1 MKVLVVED
9 DPVTSLVLSQMLK
22 RRGYNVTVCASA
34 EEAMKVYQDTFY
46 PLLFLDLFLPG
57 MDGFSFCR
65 WVRRQPAGDEH
76 LILVGTAS
84 DRTGDL
90 QRILEAGADDYIVKP
105 YQKDILEV
113 RLVIAQQQIKN
124 KELRKTLAEN
134 LQQERERLRHLA
146 THDPL
151 TNLFSRAAFLDVL
164 RNSIQTA
171 RDGVSSALLYV
182 DLDNFKL
189 INDSFGHSVG
199 DKVLVEVAT
208 FIQESVRGHDVPGR
222 LGGDEFAVLL
232 RDTDLREAK
241 FIAERIRSRMEN
253 LHFSESGKP
262 FSVAASVGLAMI
274 DGAVAEKDVITFA
287 DSACYGAK
295 VRGGDHVEVY
305 DGEDGSMESLRQL
318 APCAAQIKEAIQTK
332 GFEILFQPIVDA
344 QTASPVFYE
353 VLLRLPSE
361 GRLLL
366 PRAFFPAAERFHLMP
381 EIDRQVITMTLPH
394 LVRNSCLRLAI
405 NLSGQS
411 FGDQALPD
419 FIEASF
425 KGAGVNPSRIT
436 LEITETAV
444 ISNMP
449 AAMKMMQRLRAAG
462 FQFAL
467 DDFGAGFSSFNY
479 LKELIADYLKIDG
492 SFVRDAE
499 KDPSKW
505 IFVELMND
513 VAHRLKIKSI
523 AEFVEQDTALE
534 KLRAI
539 GVDLA
544 QGLLFGPPAV
554 LP

>member
-22 RRGYNVTVCASA
+22 RHGYIVTACASA

-65 WVRRQPAGDEH
+65 WVRRQPAGEEH

-105 YQKDILEV
+105 YQRDILEV
-113 RLVIAQQQIKN
+113 RLIIAQQQVKN

-146 THDPL
+146 THDSL
-151 TNLFSRAAFLDVL
+151 TNLFTRAAFLDVL
-164 RNSIQTA
+164 RNSVQTA
-171 RDGVSSALLYV
+171 RDGLSSALLYL

-189 INDSFGHSVG
+189 INDSFGHTVG
-199 DKVLVEVAT
+199 DKVLVEVASL
-208 FIQESVRGHDVPGR
+208 IQESVRSHDVPGR

-232 RDTDLREAK
+232 RDINLQEAK
-241 FIAERIRSRMEN
+241 YIAERIRSRMDN
-253 LHFSESGKP
+253 LHFSQSGKP
-262 FSVAASVGLAMI
+262 FSVAASVGLAVI
-274 DGAVAEKDVITFA
+274 DGEVAEKDVIAFA

-295 VRGGDHVEVY
+295 IRGGDQVEVY
-305 DGEDGSMESLRQL
+305 DGEDGSMENLRQL

-332 GFEILFQPIVDA
+332 GFEIMFQPIVDA

-394 LVRNSCLRLAI
+394 LVRDNGLRLAI

-419 FIEASF
+419 FIESSF
-425 KGAGVNPSRIT
+425 KSAGVNPSRIT

-449 AAMKMMQRLRAAG
+449 AAMKMMQRLRTAG
-462 FQFAL
+462 FHFAL

-523 AEFVEQDTALE
+523 AEFVEQEATLE
-534 KLRAI
+534 KLRSI

-544 QGLLFGPPAV
+544 QGLLFGAPRV

>member
-34 EEAMKVYQDTFY
+34 EEAMKVYHDTFY

-65 WVRRQPAGDEH
+65 WVRQQPGGEEH

-105 YQKDILEV
+105 YQTDILEV
-113 RLVIAQQQIKN
+113 RLIIAQQQIKN

-151 TNLFSRAAFLDVL
+151 TNLFNRAAFLDVL
-164 RNSIQTA
+164 RDSVQIA

-189 INDSFGHSVG
+189 INDSFGHTAG
-199 DKVLVEVAT
+199 DKVLMQVAT
-208 FIQESVRGHDVPGR
+208 FLQESVRSHDVPGR
-222 LGGDEFAVLL
+222 LGGDEFAVVL
-232 RDTDLREAK
+232 RDTDLQEAR

-253 LHFSESGKP
+253 LHFSHSGRP

-274 DGAVAEKDVITFA
+274 DGSVAEKDVITFA
-287 DSACYGAK
+287 DAACYGAK
-295 VRGGDHVEVY
+295 VRGGDQVDVY
-305 DGEDGSMESLRQL
+305 DGEDGSMAGLREL

-344 QTASPVFYE
+344 QTAKPAFYE
-353 VLLRLPSE
+353 VLLRLPSD

-394 LVRNSCLRLAI
+394 LIRNSGLRLAI

-411 FGDQALPD
+411 FGDQTLPD

-425 KGAGVNPSRIT
+425 KSAGVNPGRIT

-462 FQFAL
+462 FHFAL

-523 AEFVEQDTALE
+523 AEFVEQKATLE
-534 KLRAI
+534 KLRSI

-544 QGLLFGPPAV
+544 QGLLFGEPTDPP
-554 LP
+554 

>member
-22 RRGYNVTVCASA
+22 KRGYAVTACPSA
-34 EEAMKVYQDTFY
+34 EEAMKIYHDTFY

-65 WVRRQPAGDEH
+65 WVRAQPGGEEH

-105 YQKDILEV
+105 YQTDILEV
-113 RLVIAQQQIKN
+113 RLIIAQQQVKN

-134 LQQERERLRHLA
+134 LHQERERLRHLA

-151 TNLFSRAAFLDVL
+151 TNLLNRGAFLDLL
-164 RNSIQTA
+164 RNSVQTA
-171 RDGVSSALLYV
+171 RDGISSALLYV

-189 INDSFGHSVG
+189 INDSFGHGVG

-208 FIQESVRGHDVPGR
+208 FLQESVRSHDKPGR

-232 RDTDLREAK
+232 HDADLEEAK
-241 FIAERIRSRMEN
+241 FIAERIRARMEN
-253 LHFSESGKP
+253 LHFSHSGKP
-262 FSVAASVGLAMI
+262 FSVAASVGLALI

-295 VRGGDHVEVY
+295 VRGGDQVEVY
-305 DGEDGSMESLRQL
+305 DGEDGSMASLRQL

-344 QTASPVFYE
+344 QTASPAFYE

-394 LVRNSCLRLAI
+394 LARNSSLRLAI

-411 FGDQALPD
+411 FADQVLPD

-425 KGAGVNPSRIT
+425 KSAGVNPSRIT

-492 SFVRDAE
+492 GFVRDAE

-523 AEFVEQDTALE
+523 AEFVEQDTTLE

-544 QGLLFGPPAV
+544 QGLLFGPPGV